1 MTELS
6 KSELPKSEL
15 IGKIVCGY
23 RITAEIGEGGMGKV
37 YLAESAYLTEY
48 KQQVAVKTL
57 TAKNERQAALL
68 QDLFIR
74 EANIQVQLK
83 HPHIVSVIQ
92 FAIEHDA
99 HFLLL
104 EYVPGYDHRGRRLTN
119 VAEVLRYETGAMPYP
134 RAVKM
139 FVQALDALDYA
150 HNFKYRW
157 EGEERTGIVHR
168 DIKPA
173 NMLLV
178 DADTIK
184 LSDFGIVKVQQRRES
199 ATSRLTPGT
208 SAYMAPEAIQGPHQY
223 GLFELDGRADIYSL
237 GITLYE
243 MLTGRLPFKPDE
255 GENPD
260 VSMRR
265 KQVEEMPP
273 PPSTVYP
280 QIPAALDQVVMK
292 ALQKN
297 PDRRYQSV
305 RDFKAAILAL
315 NETLALGLKDPY
327 DTNDLGP
334 KTAGQNAA
342 RTTSSGEAATQYVNM
357 NAAAT
362 TRGLSPAAE
371 TNARGWNPTPIPAS
385 LPDGQRLTQLTPA
398 PDTSYPSVVP
408 DEAPAAPARGKLY
421 ATVAVLVL
429 GLAALGVFL
438 YPKLFPARSNT
449 TVTPAVTA
457 TVKTPADMV
466 AIAGGTY
473 RMGRDLDDALK
484 NFTITSGTQQEK
496 PFRFDYPA
504 HAETV
509 QSFYLNQTEVSR
521 RAYGEFVK
529 ATQRNAPSDWG
540 GSTPPLN
547 TEDMPV
553 THVSFNDATEYCAWR
568 TATRNALHNEG
579 LLYRLPTEIEWEF
592 AARGNHAGE
601 PNQSLNLYPWGD
613 EWTPGNCNTRESRLA
628 HAQIV
633 SANRQAASPFG
644 ALNLAGNVYE
654 WTATDFQHYPGSDQ
668 ETPREA
674 GYEGTYQVVR
684 GGSFDFPKEYA
695 MTTTRVWAKP
705 TSQGPRLGF
714 RCAAEVKR

>member
-1 MTELS
+1 MTES
-6 KSELPKSEL
+6 PNFELL
-15 IGKIVCGY
+15 DKIVCGY
-23 RITAEIGEGGMGKV
+23 RITQEIGEGGMGKV

-48 KQQVAVKTL
+48 KQQVAIKTL
-57 TAKNERQAALL
+57 TPKNERQAALL
-68 QDLFIR
+68 QDLFVR

-92 FAIEHDA
+92 FAIEHGA

-104 EYVPGYDHRGRRLTN
+104 EYIPGYEYRGRHLSN
-119 VAEVLRYETGAMPYP
+119 VADVLRYETGAMPYQ
-134 RAVKM
+134 RAM
-139 FVQALDALDYA
+139 RLFAQALDAMDYS

-173 NMLLV
+173 NMLLMN
-178 DADTIK
+178 ADTIK

-208 SAYMAPEAIQGPHQY
+208 SAYMAPEAIQGPHNY
-223 GLFELDGRADIYSL
+223 GLLELDGRSDIYSL

-243 MLTGRLPFKPDE
+243 MLTGKLPFKPDP

-265 KQVEEMPP
+265 KQVDEMPP
-273 PPSTVYP
+273 PPSTIYP
-280 QIPAALDQVVMK
+280 QIPEALDAVVMK

-297 PDRRYQSV
+297 PDRRYQSA
-305 RDFKAAILAL
+305 RDFKAAIFAL
-315 NETLALGLKDPY
+315 NESLSLGLKDPY
-327 DTNDLGP
+327 DTNDLAA
-334 KTAGQNAA
+334 KTQGQRSAPTA
-342 RTTSSGEAATQYVNM
+342 QQGTYATQYVDM

-362 TRGLSPAAE
+362 TRGLGAAVE
-371 TNARGWNPTPIPAS
+371 TNVRGWNPTPIPGSVTDVPFPSQITA
-385 LPDGQRLTQLTPA
+385 TPG
-398 PDTSYPSVVP
+398 TTFPSVVP
-408 DEAPAAPARGKLY
+408 ETPATPSRGKLF
-421 ATVAVLVL
+421 ATVAVLAVA
-429 GLAALGVFL
+429 LAAVGAVL
-438 YPKLFPARSNT
+438 YPKLFPSNAAT
-449 TVTPAVTA
+449 TA
-457 TVKTPADMV
+457 TPSPAPTIKTPADMV
-466 AIAGGTY
+466 VIPGGTY
-473 RMGRDLDDALK
+473 RMGRDLDEAMK
-484 NFTITSGTQQEK
+484 NYAITSGSAQEK

-509 QSFYLNQTEVSR
+509 KPFYLDLTEVSR

-540 GSTPPLN
+540 ASTPPLN

-553 THVSFNDATEYCAWR
+553 THVSFNDASDYCAWR
-568 TATRNALHNEG
+568 TATRNDG
-579 LLYRLPTEIEWEF
+579 LLYRLPTEPEWEF
-592 AARGNHAGE
+592 AARGKNAGE
-601 PNQSLNLYPWGD
+601 PNQPLNLYPWGD
-613 EWTPGNCNTRESRLA
+613 EWTPGNANTRESRLA
-628 HAQIV
+628 HPQIV
-633 SANRQAASPFG
+633 TANRQAASPFG

-674 GYEGTYQVVR
+674 GYQGTYQVVR
-684 GGSFDFPKEYA
+684 GGSFDFAKEYA

>member
-1 MTELS
+1 MTET
-6 KSELPKSEL
+6 PKSEL
-15 IGKIVCGY
+15 IDKIVCGY
-23 RITAEIGEGGMGKV
+23 RITQEIGEGGMGKV

-68 QDLFIR
+68 QDLFVR

-83 HPHIVSVIQ
+83 HPNIVSVIQ
-92 FAIEHDA
+92 FAIEHGA

-104 EYVPGYDHRGRRLTN
+104 EYVPGYEYRGRRMSN
-119 VAEVLRYETGAMPYP
+119 VADVLRHETGAMPYQ
-134 RAVKM
+134 RAM
-139 FVQALDALDYA
+139 RLFAQALDAMDYS

-168 DIKPA
+168 DIKPG

-178 DADTIK
+178 DAETMK

-208 SAYMAPEAIQGPHQY
+208 SAYMAPEAIQGPHNY
-223 GLFELDGRADIYSL
+223 GLLELDGRSDIYSL

-273 PPSTVYP
+273 PPSTIYP
-280 QIPAALDQVVMK
+280 QIPEPLDAIVMK

-297 PDRRYQSV
+297 PDRRYQSA

-315 NETLALGLKDPY
+315 NDTLALGLKDPY
-327 DTNDLGP
+327 DTNDLGA
-334 KTAGQNAA
+334 KTQGQRAA
-342 RTTSSGEAATQYVNM
+342 ITAAPNGAATQYVNV
-357 NAAAT
+357 NASAT
-362 TRGLSPAAE
+362 TRELIAAAE
-371 TNARGWNPTPIPAS
+371 TNARGWNPTPIPGS
-385 LPDGQRLTQLTPA
+385 SPDGQGATQLTP
-398 PDTSYPSVVP
+398 VP
-408 DEAPAAPARGKLY
+408 TGSLPGIVPEAPTPTRGKLY
-421 ATVAVLVL
+421 ATVALL
-429 GLAALGVFL
+429 TLALAALGIFL
-438 YPKLFPARSNT
+438 YPKLFPANGNAIVLPS
-449 TVTPAVTA
+449 PAA

-466 AIAGGTY
+466 AIAGGTF
-473 RMGRDLDDALK
+473 RMGRDLDEAMK
-484 NFTITSGTQQEK
+484 NYAITSGTQQEK

-509 QSFYLNQTEVSR
+509 RPFYLDQTEVSR

-540 GSTPPLN
+540 GATPPLN

-553 THVSFNDATEYCAWR
+553 THVTFNDATEYCAWR
-568 TATRNALHNEG
+568 TSQRNAKDNDG

-601 PNQSLNLYPWGD
+601 PNQPIRLYPWGD
-613 EWTPGNCNTRESRLA
+613 EWTPGNANTRESRLA
-628 HAQIV
+628 HPQIV
-633 SANRQAASPFG
+633 SANRPAASPFG
-644 ALNLAGNVYE
+644 VLNLAGNVYE

-674 GYEGTYQVVR
+674 GYQGTYQVVR
-684 GGSFDFPKEYA
+684 GGSYDFTKEYA

>member
-1 MTELS
+1 MTEIP

-23 RITAEIGEGGMGKV
+23 RITQEIGEGGMGKV

-83 HPHIVSVIQ
+83 HPNIVSVIQ
-92 FAIEHDA
+92 FALEHGA

-104 EYVPGYDHRGRRLTN
+104 EYVPGYEHRGRRMSN
-119 VAEVLRYETGAMPYP
+119 VADVLRYETGAMPYQ
-134 RAVKM
+134 RALRL
-139 FVQALDALDYA
+139 FAQALDAMDYS

-173 NMLLV
+173 NMLLM
-178 DADTIK
+178 DTDTMK

-208 SAYMAPEAIQGPHQY
+208 SAYMAPEAIQGPHHY
-223 GLFELDGRADIYSL
+223 GLLELDGRSDIYSL

-243 MLTGRLPFKPDE
+243 MLTGRLPFKPDAN
-255 GENPD
+255 ENPD

-280 QIPAALDQVVMK
+280 QIPEALDQLVMK

-297 PDRRYQSV
+297 PDRRYQSA
-305 RDFKAAILAL
+305 RDFKAAVFAL
-315 NETLALGLKDPY
+315 NESLALGLKDPY
-327 DTNDLGP
+327 DTNELAA
-334 KTAGQNAA
+334 KTRGQHTAPTA
-342 RTTSSGEAATQYVNM
+342 PSGGAATQYVDM

-385 LPDGQRLTQLTPA
+385 VPDGQRLTQLTPA
-398 PDTSYPSVVP
+398 PDTSYPSAVP
-408 DEAPAAPARGKLY
+408 EAPAPARGKLY

-438 YPKLFPARSNT
+438 YPKLFPSTNPT
-449 TVTPAVTA
+449 IVTPSPAA
-457 TVKTPADMV
+457 TVKTPAEML
-466 AIAGGTY
+466 AIPGGTF
-473 RMGRDLDDALK
+473 RMGRDLDEAMK
-484 NFTITSGTQQEK
+484 NYAITSGSAQEK

-509 QSFYLNQTEVSR
+509 KPFYLDATEVSR

-540 GSTPPLN
+540 GSVPPLN

-553 THVSFNDATEYCAWR
+553 THVTFNDATEYCAWR
-568 TATRNALHNEG
+568 TSTRNDG

-601 PNQSLNLYPWGD
+601 ANKPLNLYPWGD
-613 EWTPGNCNTRESRLA
+613 EWTPGNANTRESRLA
-628 HAQIV
+628 HPQIV

-644 ALNLAGNVYE
+644 ALNLSGNVYE
-654 WTATDFQHYPGSDQ
+654 WTATDFQHYTGSDQ
-668 ETPREA
+668 ETPRET